1 MILSED
7 VFKPTEIYAF
17 ILTKVKELREHVL
30 KMKLSDKEAK
40 EKQEEIKKGLDSIVN
55 ELEKKIKELKNNS
68 EWDKFTIAFY
78 GETNAGKS
86 TLIETLRILLN
97 EKEKLKDRE
106 KYKEID
112 NCINSLKDEREVYD
126 NKIKES
132 VQKYEQAL
140 DSIMENLKKSEI
152 ELDDLKENLKLL
164 KDSDDEF
171 QVELN
176 DIKEMINK
184 EKSSSFKNF
193 ILWLFKRLPEQKN
206 LLVIK
211 DKIKEN
217 SLKIKEIE
225 TNEKTINRKI
235 EKMNK
240 ETSTL
245 ESTKNKEIDEC
256 NKKIVLLDKKI
267 QNTDEEIEKYCDGK
281 IIGDGS
287 SDYTRDVT
295 EYEIEYNGQKFC
307 LLDLPGI
314 EGNEKLVLSN
324 INRAVKKSHAVFYI
338 SASPN
343 PPQSGN
349 KENSGTIEKIK
360 DHLGDQTE
368 VYFIY
373 NKKIKNPKMLKYD
386 LIDYNEEDSLEETD
400 KVLSSILESQYSGNI
415 SLSAY
420 PAFLAIGNCCN
431 RDRTSKIKFLENLNA
446 ENILSISQVEKF
458 KNWLTESFVT
468 NTKDKIKRANY
479 KKVYSV
485 IDETTIKIQEQNR
498 ILNIVKE
505 ALIRNSDNT
514 ASNLDSVLIG
524 MKRKFRTELDHSL
537 DEFEQNLRA
546 SVYGE
551 IDRCIDNTEF
561 KQIFESKYEEY
572 SEKLSSNLQTRF
584 ETLNEEFV
592 SEVKNTLEK
601 HNKTREELI
610 ETYNT
615 RYSIDKKFDF
625 KLNLK
630 SGINKTGLI
639 ISIGTTIAG
648 IIMAMSNPAGWI
660 VIGLAILG
668 GIISLIKSVWGFFD
682 NDYRAGQQRNTANSK
697 ISEIKGSLRQE
708 IEKKLPEIDQSL
720 TRAIDETKE
729 MLLAEKKDFDDLIDT
744 FENAKNEFDK
754 LSLNIQNKNN

>member
-1 MILSED
+1 
-7 VFKPTEIYAF
+7 
-17 ILTKVKELREHVL
+17 
-30 KMKLSDKEAK
+30 
-40 EKQEEIKKGLDSIVN
+40 
-55 ELEKKIKELKNNS
+55 
-68 EWDKFTIAFY
+68 
-78 GETNAGKS
+78 
-86 TLIETLRILLN
+86 
-97 EKEKLKDRE
+97 
-106 KYKEID
+106 
-112 NCINSLKDEREVYD
+112 
-126 NKIKES
+126 
-132 VQKYEQAL
+132 
-140 DSIMENLKKSEI
+140 
-152 ELDDLKENLKLL
+152 
-164 KDSDDEF
+164 
-171 QVELN
+171 
-176 DIKEMINK
+176 
-184 EKSSSFKNF
+184 
-193 ILWLFKRLPEQKN
+193 
-206 LLVIK
+206 
-211 DKIKEN
+211 
-217 SLKIKEIE
+217 
-225 TNEKTINRKI
+225 
-235 EKMNK
+235 
-240 ETSTL
+240 
-245 ESTKNKEIDEC
+245 
-256 NKKIVLLDKKI
+256 
-267 QNTDEEIEKYCDGK
+267 
-281 IIGDGS
+281 
-287 SDYTRDVT
+287 
-295 EYEIEYNGQKFC
+295 
-307 LLDLPGI
+307 
-314 EGNEKLVLSN
+314 
-324 INRAVKKSHAVFYI
+324 
-338 SASPN
+338 
-343 PPQSGN
+343 
-349 KENSGTIEKIK
+349 
-360 DHLGDQTE
+360 
-368 VYFIY
+368 
-373 NKKIKNPKMLKYD
+373 
-386 LIDYNEEDSLEETD
+386 
-400 KVLSSILESQYSGNI
+400 
-415 SLSAY
+415 
-420 PAFLAIGNCCN
+420 
-431 RDRTSKIKFLENLNA
+431 
-446 ENILSISQVEKF
+446 
-458 KNWLTESFVT
+458 
-468 NTKDKIKRANY
+468 
-479 KKVYSV
+479 
-485 IDETTIKIQEQNR
+485 
-498 ILNIVKE
+498 
-505 ALIRNSDNT
+505 
-514 ASNLDSVLIG
+514 

>member
-1 MILSED
+1 
-7 VFKPTEIYAF
+7 
-17 ILTKVKELREHVL
+17 
-30 KMKLSDKEAK
+30 
-40 EKQEEIKKGLDSIVN
+40 
-55 ELEKKIKELKNNS
+55 
-68 EWDKFTIAFY
+68 
-78 GETNAGKS
+78 
-86 TLIETLRILLN
+86 
-97 EKEKLKDRE
+97 
-106 KYKEID
+106 
-112 NCINSLKDEREVYD
+112 
-126 NKIKES
+126 
-132 VQKYEQAL
+132 
-140 DSIMENLKKSEI
+140 
-152 ELDDLKENLKLL
+152 
-164 KDSDDEF
+164 
-171 QVELN
+171 
-176 DIKEMINK
+176 
-184 EKSSSFKNF
+184 
-193 ILWLFKRLPEQKN
+193 
-206 LLVIK
+206 
-211 DKIKEN
+211 
-217 SLKIKEIE
+217 
-225 TNEKTINRKI
+225 
-235 EKMNK
+235 
-240 ETSTL
+240 
-245 ESTKNKEIDEC
+245 
-256 NKKIVLLDKKI
+256 
-267 QNTDEEIEKYCDGK
+267 
-281 IIGDGS
+281 
-287 SDYTRDVT
+287 
-295 EYEIEYNGQKFC
+295 
-307 LLDLPGI
+307 
-314 EGNEKLVLSN
+314 
-324 INRAVKKSHAVFYI
+324 
-338 SASPN
+338 
-343 PPQSGN
+343 
-349 KENSGTIEKIK
+349 
-360 DHLGDQTE
+360 
-368 VYFIY
+368 
-373 NKKIKNPKMLKYD
+373 MLKYD